1 MLKAFLPR
9 SGIRQGCLLLP
20 HLSNT
25 VWEVLGTAIRE
36 EREINGIETR
46 MTWYYSEKILK
57 PLPKNYESSLMNSA
71 KLQ

>member
-20 HLSNT
+20 

-36 EREINGIETR
+36 EREINGIETT
-46 MTWYYSEKILK
+46 MTWYYS
-57 PLPKNYESSLMNSA
+57 
-71 KLQ
+71 